1 MANVQPLSPEKS
13 DRERVYIQLR
23 DAILAG
29 DIKPNERIVETAYAQ
44 VFGIS
49 RTPVR
54 EALRMLER
62 DGLVL
67 HSPKKGTTARGYLSE
82 DEVEQVFSIRALL
95 QLYSIEPPVQNVNDE
110 ELEQMRVCIER
121 CYKALEEDN
130 LVVFFN
136 NHDRFNLL
144 LVKCSKKPVL
154 IRLLLEMENYNPITS
169 FAGSF
174 ANIDTTH
181 IRETAVPTRQRQFEA
196 KNEHANIWK
205 ALKDRDTV
213 AFEKALNEHLD
224 HSKSACLTS
233 IKSIRRRQL

>member
-1 MANVQPLSPEKS
+1 MTYVQPINPEKS

-23 DAILAG
+23 DAILSG
-29 DIKPNERIVETAYAQ
+29 DIKPNERIVETAYAEM
-44 VFGIS
+44 FGIS

-95 QLYSIEPPVQNVNDE
+95 QLYSVEPTISNITDE
-110 ELEQMRVCIER
+110 ELEEMRECFER
-121 CYKALEEDN
+121 CYKALENDD
-130 LVVFFN
+130 LAMFFN

-144 LVKCSKKPVL
+144 LVKSSKKPVL

-169 FAGSF
+169 FAGSY
-174 ANIDTTH
+174 ADINTAH
-181 IRETAVPTRQRQFEA
+181 IRETAVPTRQRQYEA
-196 KNEHANIWK
+196 VNEHANLWK
-205 ALKDRDTV
+205 ALKDRDAA
-213 AFEKALNEHLD
+213 AFEKALSDHLE
-224 HSKSACLTS
+224 HSKSACITS
-233 IKSIRRRQL
+233 IKSIRRKLL

>member
-1 MANVQPLSPEKS
+1 MTYVQPISREKS

-23 DAILAG
+23 DAILSG
-29 DIKPNERIVETAYAQ
+29 DIRPSERIVETTYAQ
-44 VFGIS
+44 MFGIS

-67 HSPKKGTTARGYLSE
+67 YSPKKGATARGFLSE

-95 QLYSIEPPVQNVNDE
+95 QLYSVEPTIQNITDK
-110 ELEQMRVCIER
+110 ELEEMRECYER
-121 CYKALEEDN
+121 CYVALDSDD
-130 LVVFFN
+130 LATFFH

-144 LVKCSKKPVL
+144 LVKSSKNQVL

-169 FAGSF
+169 FAGSY
-174 ANIDTTH
+174 ADIDTTH
-181 IRETAVPTRQRQFEA
+181 IRETAVPTRHRQYEA
-196 KNEHANIWK
+196 VNEHAELWK

-213 AFEKALNEHLD
+213 AFEKALSDHLE
-224 HSKSACLTS
+224 HSKSACITS
-233 IKSIRRRQL
+233 IKSIRRKQL